1 MFDIQEELK
10 KLPAKPGVYLMHDA
24 ADEIIYVGKAISLKN
39 RVRQYFQESRQVTPK
54 IEKMI
59 SRIAWFEYIVT
70 DSELE
75 ALVLECN
82 LIKEHSPRYNT
93 MLKDGKSYPYI
104 KATIQ
109 EPFPRLLFS
118 RQVKRDGNKYFGP
131 FTSAAAIR
139 EAIELVNRIYHLRT
153 CSRKLSGGT
162 AAEAGGSAQE
172 PAAAADA
179 PAQQAA
185 GAAQQAGRQVPLD
198 AKNRPCLYYEMGQCD
213 APCQGWITEEAYR
226 RNFEQALRFLQGD
239 TSQIRHELEAKM
251 KDASAQMAF
260 EEAAV
265 YRDQLESIRR
275 VTERQ
280 KITSDENQDR
290 DILALA
296 RSGNEAVMQVFFIR
310 NGKLLGREHYYLT
323 GVEFEKDEDVIS
335 SFIKQMYA
343 GTPYLPGEL
352 VTEKEFSDSE
362 AILNWLSEKRGRRVR
377 VTIPQRGQKERLLE
391 LAKKNAYMVLTQDAE
406 KLKSERARTRG
417 AMDELEELLGMQ
429 GRLHRVES
437 YDISHING
445 FETVGSMVVFDEGKA
460 KKNDYRKFRIRSV
473 TGPDDYGSM
482 DEMLTRRFEH
492 SKREGL
498 SETDSFAHLP
508 DIIFMDGG
516 KGQVHICEEVLD
528 RLQIDVPV
536 CGMVKDDHHRTR
548 GLYFHDVEIPID
560 THSEGFHLITRIQ
573 DETHRFAIEY
583 HKSIRSKGQTHSIL
597 DDIPGIGPK
606 RRLALM
612 RAFASLDEISQASED
627 ALAEVEGMDR
637 KSARSVADYFKK
649 MRP

>member
-1 MFDIQEELK
+1 MFDIREELK

-24 ADEIIYVGKAISLKN
+24 SDEIIYVGKAISLKN
-39 RVRQYFQESRQVTPK
+39 RVRQYFQESRQVSPK

-82 LIKEHSPRYNT
+82 LIKEHEPRYNT

-118 RQVKRDGNKYFGP
+118 RQMKRDGNKYFGP

-153 CSRKLSGGT
+153 CSRKI
-162 AAEAGGSAQE
+162 EATVPKEATSTVTT
-172 PAAAADA
+172 PAATPEEAASARKA
-179 PAQQAA
+179 PAGQP
-185 GAAQQAGRQVPLD
+185 VLD

-213 APCQGWITEEAYR
+213 APCQGWIDRKSYGE
-226 RNFEQALRFLQGD
+226 NFEKALRFLQGD
-239 TSQIRHELEAKM
+239 TKEIRHELTEKM
-251 KDASAQMAF
+251 KDASSRMAF

-280 KITSDENQDR
+280 KITSEEKEDR

-296 RSGNEAVMQVFFIR
+296 RTGDEAVMQVFFIR
-310 NGKLLGREHYYLT
+310 DGKLLGREHYYLT
-323 GVEFEKDEDVIS
+323 GVEYEKDEDVIS
-335 SFIKQMYA
+335 SFIKQSYA
-343 GTPYLPGEL
+343 GTPYLPREL
-352 VTEKEFSDSE
+352 VTEKEFTDSE
-362 AILNWLSEKRGRRVR
+362 AILSWLSEKRGSRVHH
-377 VTIPQRGQKERLLE
+377 VVPKRGQKERLLE
-391 LAKKNAYMVLTQDAE
+391 LAKKHAYMVLMQDAE
-406 KLKSERARTRG
+406 KLKSEQTKTRG
-417 AMDELEELLGMQ
+417 AMDEIEGLLGMEGQ
-429 GRLHRVES
+429 LHRVES

-445 FETVGSMVVFDEGKA
+445 FETVGSMVVFEDGKA

-473 TGPDDYGSM
+473 SGPDDYASM

-492 SKREGL
+492 SRR
-498 SETDSFAHLP
+498 SEDPVGDSFAHLP

-516 KGQVHICEEVLD
+516 KGQVHVCEEVLE
-528 RLQIDVPV
+528 RLQVSVPV

-548 GLYFHDVEIPID
+548 GLYFRDEEIPID
-560 THSEGFHLITRIQ
+560 THGEGFHLITRIQ

-583 HKSIRSKGQTHSIL
+583 HKLIRSKGQTKSIL
-597 DDIPGIGPK
+597 DEIPGIGPK
-606 RRLALM
+606 RRQALI
-612 RAFASLDEISQASED
+612 RAFDSLED
-627 ALAEVEGMDR
+627 IKNATEEELAEVPGMDR
-637 KSARSVADYFKK
+637 KAARAVKEFFEE
-649 MRP
+649 